1 MHFLDI
7 FKKILPLKRYKILGT
22 NYCLKKNLMN
32 YTGIFDLIGLKFWFE
47 KNLRKKLSSKVL
59 F

>member
-1 MHFLDI
+1 MHFLVI
-7 FKKILPLKRYKILGT
+7 FNKNFTTKKVWNST
-22 NYCLKKNLMN
+22 NYFLKIFLMN
-32 YTGIFDLIGLKFWFE
+32 YTDIFDLIWLKFWFQ